1 MSNTFHYDSDLLGGS
16 LLVRESRVIAD
27 LLLQQADNNT
37 WNTAIVTENCLQKRT
52 AATAKRFSQ
61 AIRKRL
67 ELLPTDFLVLLR
79 EGDDELATQT
89 AFCAALAR
97 NLLLVEF
104 VETVIYDAFLT
115 QSDKLAAYQWLDF
128 LQERAGRDSGI
139 ANWTDSSQKKTGQ
152 IVFRMLAEV
161 GLLESTRKPVLQTIT
176 ARSELVALL
185 EKHDKGRVKTCLQV
199 SGR

>member
-37 WNTAIVTENCLQKRT
+37 WNNAIVTENCLQKRT

-61 AIRKRL
+61 TIRKRL

-128 LQERAGRDSGI
+128 LQERVGRDSGI

-161 GLLESTRKPVLQTIT
+161 GLLESTRKPVLQTII
-176 ARSELVALL
+176 ARPELVALL
-185 EKHDKGRVKTCLQV
+185 EKYEKDRIKTCLQV